1 MAFGTLSAI
10 GAALLLNGLA
20 ALKALRAGEPFG
32 FTAELLA
39 LAAPTNAEGWVGLVG
54 VLTFGAAM
62 GLFAAAVQ
70 AARHGAGAELAS
82 EAIDEP

>member
-1 MAFGTLSAI
+1 VAFGTLSAI

-20 ALKALRAGEPFG
+20 ALKALRAGEPFV
-32 FTAELLA
+32 FAEELLA
-39 LAAPTNAEGWVGLVG
+39 LAMPASAEGWIGLVG
-54 VLTFGAAM
+54 VVTFGAAM

-82 EAIDEP
+82 EASEAP